1 MMMNNLEQME
11 DIVKINKSLS
21 WNGWDVVHILENA
34 SGYMDKNGAF
44 INEKWHIKQTFKL
57 ERHGWDI
64 PKKFLKG
71 IDV

>member
-1 MMMNNLEQME
+1 MMNSLLTME
-11 DIVKINKSLS
+11 DIVKLNKDLS
-21 WNGWDVVHILENA
+21 WNGWDVVYSFEDA

-44 INEKWHIKQTFKL
+44 INEKWHIKQIFKL

-71 IDV
+71 INV